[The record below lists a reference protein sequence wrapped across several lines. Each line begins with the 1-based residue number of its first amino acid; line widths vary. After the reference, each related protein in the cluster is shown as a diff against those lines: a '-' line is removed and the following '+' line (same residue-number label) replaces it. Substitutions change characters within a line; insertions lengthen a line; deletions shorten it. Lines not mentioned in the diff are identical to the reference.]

1 MSAQLLKLIKKN
13 IKTFLSIFF
22 ICVSITTYI
31 YNTNPISYSAK
42 GFFKYIEPEGQIKT
56 TKIDGNG
63 IITYESF
70 TPGDGGLYIPSLVK
84 SDSLNLSLNTG
95 NGIYTITAKS
105 FDSTS
110 AIDDVNNFLSKLLKY
125 NTDFLKD
132 KLLSIED
139 EEKKIKIHSLIK
151 NPVASFPLI
160 IEAEKVEVVDKR
172 YLIIFYGFILSF
184 FISLTISILKER
196 VDEL

>member
-1 MSAQLLKLIKKN
+1 
-13 IKTFLSIFF
+13 
-22 ICVSITTYI
+22 
-31 YNTNPISYSAK
+31 SYSAK
-42 GFFKYIEPEGQIKT
+42 GFFKYIEPEGQIKI

-70 TPGDGGLYIPSLVK
+70 TPGDGGLYIPSLIK

-95 NGIYTITAKS
+95 NGIYTVTAKS
-105 FDSTS
+105 FDPTS
-110 AIDDVNNFLSKLLKY
+110 AINDVNNFLSKLLKS

-139 EEKKIKIHSLIK
+139 EEKKIKINSLIK
-151 NPVASFPLI
+151 TPATSFPLI
-160 IEAEKVEVVDKR
+160 IEAEKVEIIDKR

-184 FISLTISILKER
+184 FISLTVSILKER
-196 VDEL
+196 VDEI

>member
-1 MSAQLLKLIKKN
+1 MSIQLLKLIKKN

-22 ICVSITTYI
+22 ICISFTTYI
-31 YNTNPISYSAK
+31 YHTNPISYSAK
-42 GFFKYIEPEGQIKT
+42 GFFKYIEPEGQIKI

-70 TPGDGGLYIPSLVK
+70 TPGDGGLYIPSLIK

-95 NGIYTITAKS
+95 NGIYTVTAKS
-105 FDSTS
+105 FDPTS
-110 AIDDVNNFLSKLLKY
+110 AINDVNNFLSKLLKS

-139 EEKKIKIHSLIK
+139 EEKKIKINSLIK
-151 NPVASFPLI
+151 TPATSFPLI
-160 IEAEKVEVVDKR
+160 IEAEKVEIIDKR

-184 FISLTISILKER
+184 FISLTVSILKER
-196 VDEL
+196 VDEI